1 MAIKKYDELNS
12 MQLDVLKE
20 LGNIGSGNAATAL
33 SSMLGREVDMHVPV
47 VKVLDYTDA
56 IEFLGGP
63 ENVVVGMLVRI
74 SGDIEGMIMFI
85 LQKSFAEI
93 ILNGF
98 FGTDDASILAMD
110 ENHRSAIT
118 EIGNIMSGSYVGAIS
133 ALSGMFINISVPSL
147 TVDMVGAILSVPAIE
162 FAAVSD
168 KVLFID
174 ESFVIGQQSIQ
185 SNMILI
191 PEIDSLSVLLG
202 RLGVEI

>member
-1 MAIKKYDELNS
+1 MALTKYEELNP
-12 MQLDVLKE
+12 MHMDVLKE
-20 LGNIGSGNAATAL
+20 IGNIGSGNAATAL
-33 SSMLGREVDMHVPV
+33 SSMLSREVDMHVPV
-47 VKVLDYTDA
+47 VQVLDYSDA

-74 SGDIEGMIMFI
+74 TGDIEGMIMFI
-85 LQKSFAEI
+85 LQSSFAETVI
-93 ILNGF
+93 NAF
-98 FGTDDASILAMD
+98 FGIENPQVTEMD
-110 ENHRSAIT
+110 ETQRSAIT
-118 EIGNIMSGSYVGAIS
+118 EIGNIMAGSYVGAIS
-133 ALSGMFINISVPSL
+133 SLSGMFINISVPSL

-174 ESFVIGQQSIQ
+174 ESFVIGNQSIR

-191 PEIDSLSVLLG
+191 PEIDSLAVMLK